1 MPLSR
6 GKDKSLRNH
15 RHTRTLEQYPIV
27 RFYQLLHEVTELL
40 HEVTRLCNPLG
51 KPAIDS
57 NAPLRP
63 SSVSGSLSGWRRSP
77 SISIKV
83 VSFVPKRQPARGVV
97 ARCGGETRRAS
108 HERGHHQPA
117 MTGGG
122 GGPAKA
128 TSSALHVLEQVVMG
142 TLSEMSASNL
152 VTVTATLTPGV
163 TALTQG
169 RPQIK

>member
-51 KPAIDS
+51 KPAIDN

-63 SSVSGSLSGWRRSP
+63 SSVSASLSGWRRSP

-108 HERGHHQPA
+108 QRARPSPTCHDWRRWRPGQGDQLGFACPGTSCDGHA
-117 MTGGG
+117 VRNVCV
-122 GGPAKA
+122 K
-128 TSSALHVLEQVVMG
+128 
-142 TLSEMSASNL
+142 LSDSDSDIDARCDS
-152 VTVTATLTPGV
+152 TDTW
-163 TALTQG
+163 
-169 RPQIK
+169 

>member
-1 MPLSR
+1 MCQAVSVVGGEARLYR
-6 GKDKSLRNH
+6 LKSCH
-15 RHTRTLEQYPIV
+15 
-27 RFYQLLHEVTELL
+27 
-40 HEVTRLCNPLG
+40 
-51 KPAIDS
+51 
-57 NAPLRP
+57 
-63 SSVSGSLSGWRRSP
+63 SSQKGSPRAVWW
-77 SISIKV
+77 
-83 VSFVPKRQPARGVV
+83 RGVV
-97 ARCGGETRRAS
+97 ARRAARAS
-108 HERGHHQPA
+108 ERGHHQPA